1 LNVNKEEVVVDS
13 SSQLFSPLGDLYG
26 DETNA
31 SSEVEP
37 DEVTDVSLE
46 EVGNGK
52 VKMSFNSHGSRH
64 RLVLTESRKDLS
76 TIKVKLVGKSADE
89 EVKVKSQLKVGA
101 VNMFNKLF

>member
-1 LNVNKEEVVVDS
+1 LITKENLINHCSIILASKTLNVNKEEVVVDS

-37 DEVTDVSLE
+37 
-46 EVGNGK
+46 
-52 VKMSFNSHGSRH
+52 
-64 RLVLTESRKDLS
+64 KDLS

-101 VNMFNKLF
+101 INTFNKSL

>member
-1 LNVNKEEVVVDS
+1 MQHYSSGFKAWNFLENYQLITKENLINHCSIILASKTLNVNKEEVVVDS

-37 DEVTDVSLE
+37 DD
-46 EVGNGK
+46 
-52 VKMSFNSHGSRH
+52 
-64 RLVLTESRKDLS
+64 
-76 TIKVKLVGKSADE
+76 IKVKLVGKSADE